1 MFLKNNHNDKNN
13 YLINN
18 SSIKNIGGSLNNT
31 PVCKL
36 FKPYKPRNDDK
47 INLNLQNAFI
57 KFSKIKSNNI
67 SNLNTIMILILILI

>member
-1 MFLKNNHNDKNN
+1 MIKN
-13 YLINN
+13 YIINN

-31 PVCKL
+31 QVGKS
-36 FKPYKPRNDDK
+36 FKPFKNRNDDK

>member
-1 MFLKNNHNDKNN
+1 MIKN
-13 YLINN
+13 YIINN

-31 PVCKL
+31 PVGKL
-36 FKPYKPRNDDK
+36 FKPFKNRNDDK

-67 SNLNTIMILILILI
+67 SNLNIL